1 MRQRELSEGGARTAR
16 SWRSSIEV
24 GQTEP
29 CRQCAPRSSR
39 TPFGSSQA
47 VANEAPRVL
56 EDLGEIHGADTDARR
71 LEQLLAVARGVQ
83 GVRAGA
89 NGSDERRPE
98 AVHDAAHSEEAA
110 EIGSERL
117 RIGMDRVAVRQ
128 RERNPILPATGFV
141 IAGCHPASARNP
153 FRIVFNFQ
161 RACRGSHR
169 GEARDTATHIDALSA
184 VECGQISARDAIFR
198 GVWGA
203 RCGERSSPALRHRPQ
218 TPCMLLLSERTFM
231 KLLRL
236 VLTAAFTLALAAPAA
251 AQRYTAKQDGDVI
264 ELADTSAQMNV
275 SVVWSMSNAWRI
287 QVKGK
292 DLVRASATLADFQ
305 ARPGFNGMPL
315 LAPFANR
322 LDETA
327 FYANGKKYN
336 FDLELGNVRGP
347 IPSTGFVNGS
357 KAWQLVEFKADG
369 KSAWVTCKLDFY
381 KNPQYMQQFPFAHT
395 ITMTY
400 RVADGALE
408 VRTRLDNLSNEPM
421 PVVIGY
427 HPVYEL
433 PDGTRNDWTV
443 SADAKTHWIEIPQR
457 LPTGETQPI
466 ENFFGSDR
474 TAIQLG
480 KYALI
485 DDVFT
490 DLVRDA
496 NGRATM
502 KLLYNG
508 KELHVSLGPKYKTV
522 LMWST
527 PLGGGGGG
535 GRGGGAGRA
544 GGQGQGAPAAGGG
557 RAANPA
563 PTSSGPFPVD
573 PAQGVKV
580 APPAVPPAEGA
591 PAPTTRGFIA
601 FEPMVAITNA
611 LNLAHKGVYKDL
623 QSIPPAGSWEE
634 SFWITTKGY

>member
-1 MRQRELSEGGARTAR
+1 
-16 SWRSSIEV
+16 
-24 GQTEP
+24 
-29 CRQCAPRSSR
+29 
-39 TPFGSSQA
+39 
-47 VANEAPRVL
+47 
-56 EDLGEIHGADTDARR
+56 
-71 LEQLLAVARGVQ
+71 
-83 GVRAGA
+83 
-89 NGSDERRPE
+89 
-98 AVHDAAHSEEAA
+98 
-110 EIGSERL
+110 
-117 RIGMDRVAVRQ
+117 
-128 RERNPILPATGFV
+128 
-141 IAGCHPASARNP
+141 
-153 FRIVFNFQ
+153 
-161 RACRGSHR
+161 
-169 GEARDTATHIDALSA
+169 
-184 VECGQISARDAIFR
+184 
-198 GVWGA
+198 
-203 RCGERSSPALRHRPQ
+203 
-218 TPCMLLLSERTFM
+218 MLFLSERTHM
-231 KLLRL
+231 NLLRL
-236 VLTAAFTLALAAPAA
+236 VLTVTCTLALAAPAA
-251 AQRYTAKQDGDVI
+251 AQRYTARQDGEVI
-264 ELADTSAQMNV
+264 ELADATSQMHV

-292 DLVRASATLADFQ
+292 DLVRTSATLADFQ

-322 LDETA
+322 LDDTA

-347 IPSTGFVNGS
+347 IPGTGFVNGS

-381 KNPQYMQQFPFAHT
+381 KNPQFMKQFPFAHT

-408 VRTRLDNLSNEPM
+408 VRTRLDNLSAEPM

-427 HPVYEL
+427 HPIYEL
-433 PDGTRNDWTV
+433 PDGNRNDWTV

-466 ENFFGSDR
+466 EKFFGADR

-485 DDVFT
+485 DDAFT

-502 KLLYNG
+502 KLMYNG
-508 KELHVSLGPKYKTV
+508 KELHAILGPKYKTV

-535 GRGGGAGRA
+535 RGGGAGRG
-544 GGQGQGAPAAGGG
+544 GGQGQGAAA
-557 RAANPA
+557 PA
-563 PTSSGPFPVD
+563 PAPSGPFPVD
-573 PAQGVKV
+573 PAQGVRV

-591 PAPTTRGFIA
+591 PAPTTKGFIA

-623 QSIPPAGSWEE
+623 QSIAPGGSWEE
-634 SFWITTKGY
+634 SFWLTTKGY